1 MIYSFLAMK
10 EAFSAESVIQDDARQ
25 HVFWTLR
32 FLEADLFPNDLIADY
47 FQSVAPIGYSF
58 LYWLVANLGVSPL
71 VFSKLL
77 PLGLDLIL
85 TGYCWGICLQI
96 FPVPLAG
103 FLSTLLFNQYLWL
116 RDDLVSGTPVAFI
129 YPLFT
134 AFVYYLLQKK
144 LIPCLVSIILLGFF
158 YPQGVLIAAGVL
170 VLRLLSWQQGNLRF
184 YLSGLLVSFAV
195 MLFYAFQS
203 SEYGPVIRAEEAR
216 TMLAFLEDGKSEFF
230 VTDSGDYWVTG
241 QRSGL
246 MPRFQTVLPLIA
258 TGILMILFP
267 FRRWFSLFSVT
278 TKKVNILYEITLASL
293 GMFVLSHLFL
303 FRLHLPSRYTEH
315 TLRLVS
321 AIAGAMAFVILIAAL
336 IEISQKL
343 QQPYHLWKQSLAIS
357 SVGLLLA
364 IPLLNPL
371 WMDEFP
377 DTEYVV
383 GRYPNL
389 YQFLQQQPQDSL
401 VASVIEE
408 VNNIPVFARRSIL
421 IGGEGYPV
429 PYHWGY
435 YQQIQERTRDLIR
448 AYYTPDLAVLQEFI
462 TDYGIDFILVREG
475 VFTPEFIRESEPS
488 DWLKQYQPITET
500 VITALEEGETSALF
514 LLQEDCSILKEQ
526 DIEVVAA
533 SCVLRR

>member
-1 MIYSFLAMK
+1 MPGVINDNKRNRLFWLTLSFTFAILYSFLALQ
-10 EAFSAESVIQDDARQ
+10 EAFSSEYVIQDDARQ

-32 FLEADLFPNDLIADY
+32 FLDSNLFPNDLIADY
-47 FQSVAPIGYSF
+47 FQSVAPLGYSF
-58 LYWLVANLGVSPL
+58 LYELIAQLGISPI

-85 TGYCWGICLQI
+85 TGYCWGITLEI

-134 AFVYYLLQKK
+134 AFVCYLLRQK
-144 LIPCLVSIILLGFF
+144 LIPCLVSIILLGLF
-158 YPQGVLIAAGVL
+158 YPQGVLIAAGIL
-170 VLRLLSWQQGNLRF
+170 VLDLITWKQGKLSFALRQQCQFCFLGIF
-184 YLSGLLVSFAV
+184 VSFGV
-195 MLFYAFQS
+195 MLFYALKS
-203 SEYGPVIRAEEAR
+203 SAYDPVISAEQAR

-230 VTDSGDYWVTG
+230 VSDQGDYWVTG

-258 TGILMILFP
+258 TGIFILLLP
-267 FRRWFSLFSVT
+267 FRYQFSLFS
-278 TKKVNILYEITLASL
+278 KISQKVRILVDITLASL
-293 GMFVLSHLFL
+293 GMFLLSHLFL

-321 AIAGAMAFVILIAAL
+321 AIAGAMAFVILIATL
-336 IEISQKL
+336 IQMSQRF
-343 QQPYHLWKQSLAIS
+343 QQPYRTFKQSLVISAIS
-357 SVGLLLA
+357 LLLA
-364 IPLLNPL
+364 IPIFNPL
-371 WMDEFP
+371 LMDEFP

-383 GRYPNL
+383 GNYPNL

-408 VNNIPVFARRSIL
+408 INNIPVFAKRSIL

-429 PYHWGY
+429 PYHLGY
-435 YQQIQERTRDLIR
+435 YQKIQARTQGKRKKNE
-448 AYYTPDLAVLQEFI
+448 AVI
-462 TDYGIDFILVREG
+462 CY
-475 VFTPEFIRESEPS
+475 
-488 DWLKQYQPITET
+488 
-500 VITALEEGETSALF
+500 
-514 LLQEDCSILKEQ
+514 
-526 DIEVVAA
+526 
-533 SCVLRR
+533 